1 MPLLM
6 IFRLV
11 LSMLSWAILGAAAWL
26 LWSWN
31 QGEYIRGVDGVLRHI
46 RHDWRLWTGLVLLV
60 WSFGGGNLLI
70 RPFLARK
77 DRERLKP
84 GRGNG
89 RMIDGADGARLYVE
103 SHGPQDAPC
112 IVLTHGWGL
121 DSTIWAYA
129 KRALDKDFHLVLWDL
144 PGMGKSHPGRGG
156 ITLDAFAENLKH
168 VIAHTGRDRV
178 VLVGHSIG
186 GMTIQTLA
194 RDHANLFNRV
204 VAGAVLVNTTYTDPL
219 KTMVF
224 NGLMQA
230 LRPLIV
236 ASMHLTIWLQPLAWL
251 SAWQSY
257 LNGSAHIANRLGF
270 ASRVTHSQLDYTAL
284 LTTRNSPAAQA
295 RGNLSMFH
303 WDATGALVRIE
314 APVLVLAGDSDL
326 VTKAEASRT
335 IVSQA
340 KHAVLDVVSDANH
353 MGFTERA
360 DVYNDAIAAFA
371 RRVSASS
378 DIETPFPP
386 YRSAV

>member
-1 MPLLM
+1 
-6 IFRLV
+6 
-11 LSMLSWAILGAAAWL
+11 
-26 LWSWN
+26 
-31 QGEYIRGVDGVLRHI
+31 
-46 RHDWRLWTGLVLLV
+46 
-60 WSFGGGNLLI
+60 
-70 RPFLARK
+70 
-77 DRERLKP
+77 
-84 GRGNG
+84 
-89 RMIDGADGARLYVE
+89 
-103 SHGPQDAPC
+103 
-112 IVLTHGWGL
+112 
-121 DSTIWAYA
+121 
-129 KRALDKDFHLVLWDL
+129 
-144 PGMGKSHPGRGG
+144 
-156 ITLDAFAENLKH
+156 
-168 VIAHTGRDRV
+168 
-178 VLVGHSIG
+178 
-186 GMTIQTLA
+186 
-194 RDHANLFNRV
+194 
-204 VAGAVLVNTTYTDPL
+204 
-219 KTMVF
+219 MVF

-236 ASMHLTIWLQPLAWL
+236 AFMHLTVWLQPLAWL